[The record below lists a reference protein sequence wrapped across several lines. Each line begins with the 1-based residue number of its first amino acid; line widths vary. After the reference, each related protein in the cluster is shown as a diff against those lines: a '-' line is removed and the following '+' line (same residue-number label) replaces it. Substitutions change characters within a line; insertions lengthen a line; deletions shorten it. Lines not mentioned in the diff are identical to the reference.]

1 MSITAAI
8 TFAALSAAP
17 LQAVPSAQDVHLA
30 QAQQVVSTQGSAVQ
44 GDYMTTAKGCTYR
57 RTKAP
62 GYPER
67 WVLVL
72 NPHHLGL
79 PNSPRGCKGMM

>member
-1 MSITAAI
+1 MSITAIA
-8 TFAALSAAP
+8 TFTVLTALPVEAEMPKS
-17 LQAVPSAQDVHLA
+17 LVLA
-30 QAQQVVSTQGSAVQ
+30 QAQPMISTQGTVAPQ
-44 GDYMTTAKGCTYR
+44 GDYMTTPEGCTYR

-67 WVLVL
+67 WILVL